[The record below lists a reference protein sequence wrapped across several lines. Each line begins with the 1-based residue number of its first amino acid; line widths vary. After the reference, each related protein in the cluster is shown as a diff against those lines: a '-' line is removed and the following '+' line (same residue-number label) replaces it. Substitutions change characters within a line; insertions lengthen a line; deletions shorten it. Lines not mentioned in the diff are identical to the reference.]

1 MDRAF
6 IFDVFGTLVDWR
18 EGVATIV
25 GSAFEENGVTID
37 AYTFADAWRA
47 RYEPAMASIRMQG
60 RAYVALDILHR
71 ENLDAT
77 LAEFGIENT
86 FGQDEREALNQSWEK
101 LLAWTDVHEGLD
113 RLRLLGCVAPCSNA
127 SVALSLRLARFAKL
141 NWDSI
146 VGAEI
151 AQNYKPAREVYIS
164 SCKTLGFEPKNVVM
178 VAAHN
183 DDLIAARSAGL
194 QTAFIAR
201 PREYGE
207 AQTVDL
213 TPTSN
218 WTYVA
223 KDLVHLAEQI
233 EIFG

>member
-1 MDRAF
+1 MNRAF

-25 GSAFEENGVTID
+25 GSAFEKHGVIID
-37 AYTFADAWRA
+37 AYTFSDAWRA
-47 RYEPAMASIRMQG
+47 RYEPAMARIRMQG

-77 LAEFGIENT
+77 LVEFGIENT
-86 FGQDEREALNQSWEK
+86 FGQDERETLNQSWEK

-127 SVALSLRLARFAKL
+127 SIALSLRLARFAKL

-164 SCKTLGFEPKNVVM
+164 SCNTLGFEPKNVVM

>member
-1 MDRAF
+1 MNRAF
-6 IFDVFGTLVDWR
+6 IFDVFGTLVNWR

-25 GSAFEENGVTID
+25 GSAFEEHGVTID
-37 AYTFADAWRA
+37 AYTFSDAWRA
-47 RYEPAMASIRMQG
+47 RYDPAMERIRAQG
-60 RAYVALDILHR
+60 RAYVALDVLHR

-77 LAEFGIENT
+77 LVEFGIENI

-101 LLAWTDVHEGLD
+101 LPAWTDVHDGLD
-113 RLRLLGCVAPCSNA
+113 RLRLLGFVAPCSNA

-141 NWDSI
+141 NWDCI

-151 AQNYKPAREVYIS
+151 AQNYKPAHEVYIS
-164 SCKTLGFEPKNVVM
+164 SCKTLGFEPKHVVM

-201 PREYGE
+201 PREYGA

-213 TPTSN
+213 TPTGN
-218 WTYVA
+218 WTFVA
-223 KDLVHLAEQI
+223 KDLIHLAEQI
-233 EIFG
+233 EILG